1 MAAQALLALAGIAGL
16 LFVEELGVPLFMFP
30 ADGLLLTAG
39 TLVGTGALAAWL
51 VLPLLSVVDV
61 TGSFL
66 GYSWTRWAGA
76 RTLYRLADR
85 FGVREALG
93 LVEER
98 VATWGT
104 AGILVGRII
113 PGIRVY
119 TSLLAGALQVPRR
132 RFLPGM
138 VPGSV
143 IWIVVVSLLG
153 ALFGHLAHRYLTE
166 YERAATEAVLA
177 LAAALLLASAL
188 RLLWVSRRPR
198 TQATD

>member
-198 TQATD
+198 PQATD

>member
-1 MAAQALLALAGIAGL
+1 MAPQALLALAGIAGL

-39 TLVGTGALAAWL
+39 TLVGTGALPAWL
-51 VLPLLSVVDV
+51 VIPVLSVVDV

-76 RTLYRLADR
+76 RTLYQMADR
-85 FGVREALG
+85 FGAREALG

-104 AGILVGRII
+104 VGILVGRII

-143 IWIVVVSLLG
+143 IWIVVVCSLG

-177 LAAALLLASAL
+177 LAAALLLASGV

-198 TQATD
+198 RPATD